1 MPTLYDILGVPPR
14 ADEKEV
20 RTAYRKL
27 ARTFHPD
34 LNPDP
39 KAHERMAQIN
49 VAFEVLSDPV
59 RRMEYDASIGE
70 TGHAEPD
77 QRVTSRRHRAVV
89 ATIARRLRDHKT
101 PVYAMG
107 FAPGS
112 NRLATASFDNE
123 VIFWSPNYEYPDS
136 RVRLEGGAVSAMS
149 VQGPEKAVLAG
160 STEQSLACWRVDKGR
175 VDVWRSTPKDWVC
188 CLAPSPDGESLALG
202 SVDNV
207 MRVVRVSDGQ
217 VRFSGH
223 THLESVTALAWSADS
238 ARLATGSADATVKVW
253 CGLTGRELLS
263 LQNVRST
270 VTAIAFSPDQRW
282 LAVAAVDLSIRVF
295 SVADASLK
303 KTFFGHQRPVEA
315 LAFHPRNWLLA
326 SGSRDGSVGL
336 WNARNGTGHGRIEAS
351 HQPISSVAFSPDG
364 VALVAAGLDK
374 TLRVWSLSTPETEE

>member
-1 MPTLYDILGVPPR
+1 MPTLYDILGVQPR
-14 ADEKEV
+14 ADDKEV

-70 TGHAEPD
+70 TAHAEPE
-77 QRVTSRRHRAVV
+77 QQTARKGRAVV
-89 ATIARRLRDHKT
+89 ASIARRLRDHKT
-101 PVYAMG
+101 PVYAVG

-112 NRLATASFDNE
+112 NRIATASFDNE
-123 VIFWSPNYEYPDS
+123 VFFWSPDFQFPES
-136 RVRLEGGAVSAMS
+136 RVKLEGGVVSAMS
-149 VQGPEKAVLAG
+149 VQGPERAVVAG
-160 STEQSLACWRVDKGR
+160 STEQSLACWRIDGGR

-202 SVDNV
+202 SVDKT
-207 MRVVRVSDGQ
+207 MRVVRVTDGQ

-223 THLESVTALAWSADS
+223 THTDSVTALAWSADS
-238 ARLATGSADATVKVW
+238 ARLATGSGDASAKVW
-253 CGLTGRELLS
+253 CGLTGRELMTLR
-263 LQNVRST
+263 NVRST
-270 VTAIAFSPDQRW
+270 VTSLAFSPDQRW

-295 SVADASLK
+295 SLADGELK
-303 KTFFGHQRPVEA
+303 KTLFGHQRPVEA
-315 LAFHPRNWLLA
+315 LAFHPRNWLLG

-336 WNARNGTGHGRIEAS
+336 WNVRGGSGHGRIEAS
-351 HQPISSVAFSPDG
+351 HQPITSIAFSPDG
-364 VALVAAGLDK
+364 MALAAGSLDK
-374 TLRVWSLSTPETEE
+374 TLRIWSLSTPVEED